1 MKAEDNDDTSYWYE
15 LEINKNT
22 FFGMAALKLKLYHQ
36 RISS

>member
-1 MKAEDNDDTSYWYE
+1 MGAEDNNDISYWYE
-15 LEINKNT
+15 LEINT